1 MKKIHLIRAYDQQ
14 KLRNTKGYKILV
26 DRLWPRG
33 VSKADLPYEWW
44 LKELAPSN
52 DLRSWFNHQD
62 DRYDKFKEQYLAE
75 ITSNPYRPGIL
86 AFLTIASQTQDLIL
100 IYGAKNQEH
109 NQAVVLKEWLEK
121 SLIH

>member
-1 MKKIHLIRAYDQQ
+1 M
-14 KLRNTKGYKILV
+14 

-75 ITSNPYRPGIL
+75 IISNPYRPAIL
-86 AFLTIASQTQDLIL
+86 AFLTIVSQTQDLIL

>member
-75 ITSNPYRPGIL
+75 IISNPYRPAIL
-86 AFLTIASQTQDLIL
+86 AFLTIVSQTQDLIL